1 MSLCLGVAYALGAI
15 FAQKSFQN
23 SCAECSLAQAL
34 LERCGSSGGGDYAQT
49 MPTDQEQDD
58 AVEMIEKILKT
69 YIDLN
74 FIFELSGQV

>member
-1 MSLCLGVAYALGAI
+1 
-15 FAQKSFQN
+15 
-23 SCAECSLAQAL
+23 LAQAL